1 MDFNEKLQQLRKQKG
16 WTQEELAELLFVS
29 RPAVSKWESGRGHP
43 GIESLKTISKLFSVS
58 IDDLLSGEDLIALAE
73 NEQKEKANKTR
84 NMVFGILDCMV
95 VLLFIL
101 PVFAQQ
107 GDSSVITVPL
117 FSYTDAREYAYILA
131 TYVAGFS
138 LNIFFG
144 IAKLVLQ
151 NWNNRTW
158 LQWKGIVSLGL
169 SVALIMFA
177 IANRQPYPGAFL
189 LCLLSLKGILLI
201 KQP

>member
-144 IAKLVLQ
+144 IAQLVLQ

>member
-1 MDFNEKLQQLRKQKG
+1 MDFSEKLQQLRKQKG
-16 WTQEELAELLFVS
+16 WTQEELAELIFVS
-29 RPAVSKWESGRGHP
+29 RPAVSKWESGRGYP

-58 IDDLLSGEDLIALAE
+58 IDDLLSGEALIALAE
-73 NEQKEKANKTR
+73 NEQKEKTNKTR

-107 GDSSVITVPL
+107 GDSRVITVSL

-131 TYVAGFS
+131 AYVAGFG
-138 LNIFFG
+138 LNILFG
-144 IAKLVLQ
+144 IAQLVLQ
-151 NWNNRTW
+151 NWNNRMW

-169 SVALIMFA
+169 SAALIMLT